1 MAAIVG
7 QSHQGGGQR
16 IEAKDLR
23 CQERQPLQEILPLPT
38 PFVVYIDPTNKCNFR
53 CEFCPT
59 GDPDLLKQVGRTN
72 ATMDLDFFKKIVDDL
87 KVFPQKL
94 KLASIY
100 KDGEPTINK
109 YFPEMIRYLKD
120 ADVAERIWTKTNG
133 SRLSPEFNQKI
144 IDAGLDMVC
153 ISVEAVSSEG
163 FKKIAKARVNYE
175 KFVEN
180 VADLYN
186 RRGSCEIYI
195 KIADS
200 GLSTEEIEKFYSDF
214 QPISTKIAV
223 EKLMGW
229 SNSDVKDFTLGT
241 NPDTYDGLPLIPK
254 LVCAYPFYVMAVNA
268 DGSISL
274 CGNDWAQGTVVGNIR
289 DNSLVEIWNSDNLY
303 EFRKKMLLG
312 NRKDIKVCADC
323 YYLQIVPDNIDPYRE
338 DILEKL
344 TAARP
349 ACSS

>member
-1 MAAIVG
+1 
-7 QSHQGGGQR
+7 
-16 IEAKDLR
+16 
-23 CQERQPLQEILPLPT
+23 
-38 PFVVYIDPTNKCNFR
+38 
-53 CEFCPT
+53 
-59 GDPDLLKQVGRTN
+59 
-72 ATMDLDFFKKIVDDL
+72 
-87 KVFPQKL
+87 
-94 KLASIY
+94 
-100 KDGEPTINK
+100 
-109 YFPEMIRYLKD
+109 
-120 ADVAERIWTKTNG
+120 
-133 SRLSPEFNQKI
+133 
-144 IDAGLDMVC
+144 MVC

-163 FKKIAKARVNYE
+163 FKKIAKAKINYE

-186 RRGSCEIYI
+186 RRGNCEIYV

-200 GLSTEEIEKFYSDF
+200 GLSAEEIEKFYADF

-241 NPDTYDGLPLIPK
+241 KPDTYDGLPLIPK

-289 DNSLVEIWNSDNLY
+289 DNSLTEIWNSDNLY

-344 TAARP
+344 AAARP
-349 ACSS
+349 ACAS